1 MNKRVQA
8 YRRGLIAEYWAA
20 LYLMLKGYRI
30 LKLRYKSKVGE
41 IDILALKKNTVIA
54 VEVKAR
60 VESED
65 GLYAVRFK
73 AQKRIIKA
81 LQYFIMMH
89 PKYGQKD
96 IRFDVVVIQMWG
108 ILPMKTL
115 YLDNAWQAD

>member
-1 MNKRVQA
+1 MNKRIKA
-8 YRRGLIAEYWAA
+8 YRRGIIAEYWVAF
-20 LYLMLKGYRI
+20 YLMLKGYRI

-41 IDILALKKNTVIA
+41 VDILALKKNTVIA

-60 VESED
+60 AKSED
-65 GLYAVRFK
+65 GLYAVKPK

-81 LQYFIMMH
+81 LQYFMMTH

-96 IRFDVVVIQMWG
+96 MRFDVIVIQMWG

-115 YLDNAWQAD
+115 HLDNAWQAD